1 MILLESAPFVL
12 TLFVVDV
19 VALHYLRHVR
29 VAYGDYA
36 ICRSRSYVEHHAVE
50 LASNCFDELTTSS
63 QIGSPDDRGAK
74 RRS

>member
-50 LASNCFDELTTSS
+50 LASDSFNELTTSS
-63 QIGSPDDRGAK
+63 EIGSLDDRRAERG
-74 RRS
+74 S